1 MGGTQGLNPLLLV
14 LRTSSESRTVLVTTS
29 SGSQFELTDVVLI
42 RRVVQRDETAL
53 ATLYDRYS
61 RLVYS
66 VAKRVVIDP
75 SIAEEVVQDIFY
87 QLWRNASTFD
97 SARGSLSG
105 WLLVSARN
113 RAIDRLRRR
122 RGTEEELSVNTVGT
136 TPNLETAAAQNQ
148 MMAQVNKFIGELP
161 SAQRTALEL
170 AYFEG
175 LTHTEIAQKTGEPLG
190 TIKTRLRAAI
200 ETLKKGIRP

>member
-1 MGGTQGLNPLLLV
+1 M
-14 LRTSSESRTVLVTTS
+14 TTL
-29 SGSQFELTDVVLI
+29 SGSQFELTDAVLI
-42 RRVVQRDETAL
+42 RRLVQRDETAL

-66 VAKRVVIDP
+66 VAKRVLDDSSV
-75 SIAEEVVQDIFY
+75 AEEVVQDIFY
-87 QLWRNASTFD
+87 QLWRNASSIDPT
-97 SARGSLSG
+97 RGTLGG

-122 RGTEEELSVNTVGT
+122 RWTDEELSPNTIGS

-148 MMAQVNKFIGELP
+148 MMAQVDKFVSGLP
-161 SAQRTALEL
+161 AAQRTALEL

-175 LTHTEIAQKTGEPLG
+175 MTHSEIAQRTGEPLG

-200 ETLKKGIRP
+200 ESLKKGLRP

>member
-1 MGGTQGLNPLLLV
+1 
-14 LRTSSESRTVLVTTS
+14 VTTL
-29 SGSQFELTDVVLI
+29 SGSQFELTDAVLI
-42 RRVVQRDETAL
+42 RRLVQRDESAL

-66 VAKRVVIDP
+66 VAKRVVDD
-75 SIAEEVVQDIFY
+75 SSVAEEVVQDIFY
-87 QLWRNASTFD
+87 QLWRNASNIDPT
-97 SARGSLSG
+97 RGTLAG

-122 RGTEEELSVNTVGT
+122 HGTDEELSPNAVGS

-148 MMAQVNKFIGELP
+148 MMAQVNKFVSGLP
-161 SAQRTALEL
+161 AAQRTALEL

-175 LTHTEIAQKTGEPLG
+175 LTHSEIAQRTGEPLE

-200 ETLKKGIRP
+200 VSLKKGLRP